1 MISTNGL
8 AVCSNLNFTI
18 DNIVSSYSS
27 DAVCSVGGNNDTP
40 IHKIPFYQ
48 MFNETKTIF
57 GTVHLPM
64 YYYFR
69 VNYYTTLLSCTMG
82 IVKFL
87 DVGPTKILPTQ
98 GWRNYVFYAL
108 AVLSVFTSLHTKA
121 LGLGQDGVLMDTIL
135 SSFGICA
142 PSWNTTLNKR
152 KKYSYFPINSNTQ
165 TSNKIKIINRI
176 TN

>member
-1 MISTNGL
+1 MPQYFILTALVISTNGL

-27 DAVCSVGGNNDTP
+27 NAECRVGGNNRTP
-40 IHKIPFYQ
+40 INNITFYQ

-108 AVLSVFTSLHTKA
+108 AVLSVFTSLHTRTSHSAPLPPSRTKLYALQQKA
-121 LGLGQDGVLMDTIL
+121 ACLPRVSVAVSTLRI
-135 SSFGICA
+135 SS
-142 PSWNTTLNKR
+142 
-152 KKYSYFPINSNTQ
+152 
-165 TSNKIKIINRI
+165 
-176 TN
+176 